1 MGSSNRLN
9 AGAEFRSY
17 LPEGQESAVCRY
29 RYADCAGMGIR
40 QFTEQDIVPA
50 GQMAYD
56 VWSYELDGVGDAF
69 NRFIH
74 EYLVRYYDVNRHYS
88 WCVDEGG
95 LDAFLLAGCKTDV
108 GSCDTWFSHGLSG
121 FSREERKI
129 ALQYRDYLA
138 RNSHAVRRFM
148 TGNDVQMGLFMSRV
162 SGTGR
167 RLLDNLEQLC
177 RKDGISNLYLW
188 ADATCHVSYYEKN
201 GFEMMAR
208 FENGM
213 LSDKPALDTCVFRK
227 RLN

>member
-1 MGSSNRLN
+1 
-9 AGAEFRSY
+9 
-17 LPEGQESAVCRY
+17 
-29 RYADCAGMGIR
+29 MGIR

-148 TGNDVQMGLFMSRV
+148 TGNDIQMGLFMSRV

-213 LSDKPALDTCVFRK
+213 LSDKPPLDTCVFRK

>member
-1 MGSSNRLN
+1 
-9 AGAEFRSY
+9 
-17 LPEGQESAVCRY
+17 
-29 RYADCAGMGIR
+29 MGIR
-40 QFTEQDIVPA
+40 QFTEQDIVSA

-56 VWSYELDGVGDAF
+56 TWSYELDGVGDAF

-74 EYLVRYYDVNRHYS
+74 EYLVRYYDVNRRYS
-88 WCVDEGG
+88 WCVAGDG
-95 LDAFLLAGCKTDV
+95 LDAFLLAGCKADV
-108 GSCDTWFSHGLSG
+108 SHCDDWFSHGLSG
-121 FSREERKI
+121 FSRQEREI

-167 RLLDNLEQLC
+167 QLLDNLERLC
-177 RKDGISNLYLW
+177 REDGVGSLYLW
-188 ADATCHVSYYEKN
+188 ADATCNVSYYGKN

-213 LSDKPALDTCVFRK
+213 LSDKPALDTCVFKK